1 MNLLAE
7 QQWTGRIFTGMW
19 HPADGGVSSVVEPA
33 TGRELGTVGLA
44 SATDMARAVA
54 GAQQAQRAWAAASF
68 GDRAAVLR
76 RAAELWARHSEEIQT
91 WLIREGGSTRSK
103 ARYEVRSGESECLEA
118 VALPSHPVG
127 DVLAT
132 DHALLSMSRRVP
144 VGVVGVIAP
153 FNGPIKLAIRSV
165 APALALGNAVVL
177 KPDPRTAVCG
187 GVTIA
192 RVFEEAG
199 LPPGVLHVLAG
210 GGDAGAAL
218 VADPAVSA
226 VSFTGSTSAGRP
238 VGEAAARHLARAH
251 LELGGNN
258 ALIVLGDADIDRAV
272 NAAAHGTF
280 FNAGQACMAS
290 GRHLVHESVY
300 DEYVHKL
307 AARASE
313 LTVGDPYT
321 RDVALG
327 PIIDARQRD
336 KIHDLVTKSVDA
348 GARLL
353 AGGTYDGL
361 FYRPTVLADARKGIP
376 AYDNEVFGPVAPVA
390 RFATIDE
397 AAQLA
402 ADSEYG
408 LALGVLTADMAAGL
422 ELVERI
428 PTGIAHVNDQTV
440 NDDTDAPFGGVRDSG
455 SEARFGGAAAN
466 IEAYTDVRWIS
477 ADREI
482 PAYAM

>member
-7 QQWTGRIFTGMW
+7 QQWTGRIFTGTW

-33 TGRELGTVGLA
+33 TGKELGTVGLA
-44 SATDMARAVA
+44 STTDMARAVA

-76 RAAELWARHSEEIQT
+76 RAAELWARHSEEIRA

-103 ARYEVRSGESECLEA
+103 ALYEVRSGESECLEA
-118 VALPSHPVG
+118 AALPSHPVG

-187 GVTIA
+187 GVSIA

-210 GGDAGAAL
+210 GADAGAAL

-226 VSFTGSTSAGRP
+226 VSFTGSTSAGRS
-238 VGEAAARHLARAH
+238 VGEAAAHHLTRAH

-258 ALIVLGDADIDRAV
+258 ALIVLGDADIDLAV

-353 AGGTYDGL
+353 AGGPTTGSSTVPPCWPMPARGYPPTTTRSSARSPRSLGSPPSTKRRNSPPTASTASRWASSPQTWPPGWNSWSGSPL
-361 FYRPTVLADARKGIP
+361 VLRTSTTRRSTTTPTPPSAECVTPAAKHGSAARPRTSRPT
-376 AYDNEVFGPVAPVA
+376 
-390 RFATIDE
+390 
-397 AAQLA
+397 
-402 ADSEYG
+402 
-408 LALGVLTADMAAGL
+408 
-422 ELVERI
+422 
-428 PTGIAHVNDQTV
+428 PTS
-440 NDDTDAPFGGVRDSG
+440 GG
-455 SEARFGGAAAN
+455 
-466 IEAYTDVRWIS
+466 
-477 ADREI
+477 
-482 PAYAM
+482 